1 MRMVDARDLV
11 RGFGGEPAVAGV
23 SFSAESGERVAL
35 VGRNGAG
42 KTTLLRL
49 LAAVLPADSRALAVA
64 GHDVFSDSLAVRASV
79 GYLPEGAPLDPDLDV
94 AGCLRYGGAL
104 RAMPR
109 RRLRRRLHEVA
120 EFCDLARLLRLPVR
134 ALSAGQ
140 RRTVALAAAILHD
153 PPVLLLDDPLAA
165 LDPVQARKF
174 AAMIAS
180 PQVSSGRLLV
190 FATHDEALVR
200 SAATRVLVL
209 ERGRLVGDLPSLP
222 PGTDLPGAFEAC
234 AKAAAAR
241 PPEESGK

>member
-1 MRMVDARDLV
+1 MVDARELV
-11 RGFGGEPAVAGV
+11 RGFGGEPAVSGV
-23 SFSAESGERVAL
+23 SFSASSGERIAL

-49 LAAVLPADSRALAVA
+49 LAAVLPADSGALEVA
-64 GHDVFSDSLAVRASV
+64 GRDVFSDALGVRAAV

-94 AGCLRYGGAL
+94 AAYLRYRGAL
-104 RAMPR
+104 RGMPR

-120 EFCDLARLLRLPVR
+120 EFCDLARLLRLPAG

-140 RRTVALAAAILHD
+140 RRTVALADSILHD
-153 PPVLLLDDPLAA
+153 PAVLLLDDPLAT

-174 AAMIAS
+174 SSMIAS

-209 ERGRLVGDLPSLP
+209 DRGRLVGDLPSLP
-222 PGTDLPGAFEAC
+222 PGADLPGTFEIC
-234 AKAAAAR
+234 ARAAA
-241 PPEESGK
+241 ESRQSEGPGT